1 MKLYDKTFGK
11 IEFSEEIVNG
21 IKIDLGGEYSRRQ
34 ALFNTTDNSLIRNKN
49 GFTSNDPL
57 SSNNYT
63 IPFFESHQLAT
74 AVIGASFSFG
84 QQYWTRPDG
93 KFNIPNDNYPLLYVG
108 YKKGFAGSEKKYEFD
123 YVQAGITYD
132 LKLGNKGL
140 LGTNIKA
147 GKFFNA
153 EGISFV
159 DFKHFNGNQT
169 HIGQADR
176 YLNVFNLLP
185 YYSSSTNDAFLEI
198 HSEYS
203 DNGFIINKIPLLN
216 KLEAPL
222 VFGLH
227 NLSVPEQ
234 KPYFEYSVGL
244 DKLGFGKFKVFR
256 LDYVRSYQNGNSTD
270 GVVLGIKVL
279 NILE

>member
-1 MKLYDKTFGK
+1 M
-11 IEFSEEIVNG
+11 
-21 IKIDLGGEYSRRQ
+21 
-34 ALFNTTDNSLIRNKN
+34 
-49 GFTSNDPL
+49 
-57 SSNNYT
+57 
-63 IPFFESHQLAT
+63 
-74 AVIGASFSFG
+74 
-84 QQYWTRPDG
+84 
-93 KFNIPNDNYPLLYVG
+93 LYVG
-108 YKKGFAGSEKKYEFD
+108 YKKGFAGSEKKYEYD
-123 YVQAGITYD
+123 YVQASITYD

-140 LGTNIKA
+140 LGTSVKS

-169 HIGQADR
+169 HIAQADR

-185 YYSSSTNDAFLEI
+185 YYSNSTNDTFVEI

-222 VFGLH
+222 IIGFH
-227 NLSVPEQ
+227 NLSIPEE
-234 KPYFEYSVGL
+234 KPYFEYSIGL
-244 DKLGFGKFKVFR
+244 DKLGFGKFKIFR

-270 GVVLGIKVL
+270 GVVLGIKIL
-279 NILE
+279 NILD